1 MTTRLDIIKNAKSYL
16 GKRGY
21 IIKKKFLTENDL
33 NEIRSELNVKPFV
46 CADFGAQEEPFKI
59 YLESENKMYLP
70 KFYGIERFGE
80 AEKNVLPNGKDIDIE
95 FDLKLK
101 EEQKIPAEATL
112 KAYQEKGG
120 GILSLPCGFG
130 KTILALY
137 FITMLKKKTIVV
149 VHKEFLMNQ
158 WVDRIK
164 FAIPSAKIG
173 IVQGDKCEIEGS
185 DIIIGMLQTLSM
197 REFSENTFDE
207 IGHVIIDECHRIP
220 SRVFSKALMK
230 INSNYMLGLS
240 ATPNR
245 KDGLTKV
252 LKYYIGDVIYSVKSF
267 DKNIVKVERYILKSQ
282 DENYKK
288 EVLNYMGKVQ
298 MATMINNISNCK
310 NRTRMIIERVVKEI
324 NDNENRQILILSD
337 RREHLDE
344 MYNMAKDSGITSV
357 GYYVGG
363 MKKDKL
369 KESESCKLILGTY
382 PMAKEGLDIPTLN
395 CLILGTPIS
404 DIVQSIGRI
413 DRVKHINIT
422 PLIIDIVDDFS
433 IFSNQ
438 SRKRFAL
445 FKKKNYELED
455 IQFNLDT
462 YKYGIKKTYNFHNC
476 KNKNT
481 DSDEGSIVESDESVD
496 TEYNNID
503 PKTNKKKPCIKTN
516 KIDGKKESDKID
528 VDNIF
533 KQFAFSV

>member
-1 MTTRLDIIKNAKSYL
+1 
-16 GKRGY
+16 
-21 IIKKKFLTENDL
+21 
-33 NEIRSELNVKPFV
+33 
-46 CADFGAQEEPFKI
+46 
-59 YLESENKMYLP
+59 
-70 KFYGIERFGE
+70 
-80 AEKNVLPNGKDIDIE
+80 
-95 FDLKLK
+95 
-101 EEQKIPAEATL
+101 
-112 KAYQEKGG
+112 
-120 GILSLPCGFG
+120 
-130 KTILALY
+130 
-137 FITMLKKKTIVV
+137 
-149 VHKEFLMNQ
+149 
-158 WVDRIK
+158 
-164 FAIPSAKIG
+164 
-173 IVQGDKCEIEGS
+173 
-185 DIIIGMLQTLSM
+185 
-197 REFSENTFDE
+197 
-207 IGHVIIDECHRIP
+207 
-220 SRVFSKALMK
+220 
-230 INSNYMLGLS
+230 
-240 ATPNR
+240 
-245 KDGLTKV
+245 
-252 LKYYIGDVIYSVKSF
+252 
-267 DKNIVKVERYILKSQ
+267 
-282 DENYKK
+282 
-288 EVLNYMGKVQ
+288 
-298 MATMINNISNCK
+298 
-310 NRTRMIIERVVKEI
+310 
-324 NDNENRQILILSD
+324 
-337 RREHLDE
+337 
-344 MYNMAKDSGITSV
+344 
-357 GYYVGG
+357 

-503 PKTNKKKPCIKTN
+503 PKTNKKKPGIKTN
-516 KIDGKKESDKID
+516 KIDGKKDTDKID